1 MTLVD
6 AETGEIMPFADA
18 TLEECEAVIERGLSS
33 FVEVGNALVAI
44 REGHKYRKTHK
55 TFEAYCD
62 QRWGL
67 ARNRAYQLIDAAEV
81 TEVLSTMVDTPV
93 PTNERQARAL
103 APLKSDPAAMADA
116 MRTASRVAN
125 GNPTARDVAD
135 AVREHKPLERTT
147 VTPNF
152 KPGTVQPEAKARL
165 AEPRAAR
172 RSPITDAAM
181 SAGFDLQKSVERV
194 QRIVADD
201 RFSANK
207 EEVAARLRSHL
218 KTTVEVCQDL
228 LDLLNHQPQ
237 EK

>member
-1 MTLVD
+1 MTLAD

-62 QRWGL
+62 QRWGIS
-67 ARNRAYQLIDAAEV
+67 RPRAYELITAAEV
-81 TEVLSTMVDTPV
+81 VDSLSAMADTPV

-152 KPGTVQPEAKARL
+152 KPGTVQPEAKARP

-181 SAGFDLQKSVERV
+181 SAGSIYRSPSNVSSASSPTTGSRRTKKRWLHGCAATSRP
-194 QRIVADD
+194 RSRSA
-201 RFSANK
+201 RTFS
-207 EEVAARLRSHL
+207 
-218 KTTVEVCQDL
+218 TF
-228 LDLLNHQPQ
+228 
-237 EK
+237 